1 MMATASSSAL
11 SPVSPT
17 ERVAVLDV
25 LRGFAL
31 LGILLMN
38 IEAFVGP
45 LNVSL
50 TGLDPDLVGIDRW
63 ADAAIYLLVQGKF
76 YTLFS
81 LLFGVGFA
89 VIMSR
94 AEAAGRPFAGIYV
107 RRLGALAVIGLAHM
121 VLLWSGDILFT
132 YALIGAV
139 LLLLFRNTAVARLP
153 RWGVAIY
160 LLPSLLMFGFA
171 ALIQLAS
178 LSPEGAAEVE
188 QELAKAGEQ
197 WQASIDAQR
206 LAYGPEGSYVEATA
220 QRLADFAQFLTQMP
234 FWGAMILGMFLIGTW
249 FWRSGMLANP
259 TAHGARWR
267 QLRLWGFL
275 AGLPLVGLGFWLV
288 PTMLPHRLD
297 LVSATAFFVTALG
310 NLALC
315 LAYASTLVL
324 AVESQRWRAAALLLA
339 PAGRMA
345 LTNYLLQSV
354 VCVGIFYGHGLGLYE
369 QLSRAWQVPF
379 VLLLFALQVA
389 ASHWWLARF
398 RYGPMEWLWRWASYG
413 RRPPLRV

>member
-1 MMATASSSAL
+1 MESGSDFTL
-11 SPVSPT
+11 SPVPQT
-17 ERVAVLDV
+17 ERAAVLDA

-45 LNVSL
+45 LNVAL
-50 TGLDPDLVGIDRW
+50 TGLDPELAGVDRW
-63 ADAAIYLLVQGKF
+63 VDAAIYLLVQGKF
-76 YTLFS
+76 YALFS

-89 VIMSR
+89 VMMSR
-94 AEAAGRPFAGIYV
+94 SEAAGRPFGSLYG
-107 RRLGALAVIGLAHM
+107 RRLAALAAIGLAHM

-132 YALIGAV
+132 YAAIGAV
-139 LLLLFRNTAVARLP
+139 LLLFFRKTAVQRLP
-153 RWGVAIY
+153 RWGVAFY

-171 ALIQLAS
+171 ALIQIAS
-178 LSPEGAAEVE
+178 LSPEGTAEVE

-206 LAYGPEGSYVEATA
+206 LAYGPEGSYLEATA

-275 AGLPLVGLGFWLV
+275 AGLPLVGLGLWLV

-324 AVESQRWRAAALLLA
+324 AMESPRWRAAALLLA

-354 VCVGIFYGHGLGLYE
+354 VCVGIFYGHGLGLYG

-379 VLLLFALQVA
+379 VLLLFALQVI
-389 ASHWWLARF
+389 ASDWWLARF
-398 RYGPMEWLWRWASYG
+398 RYGPMEWLWRWATYG
-413 RRPPLRV
+413 RRPAFRAG

>member
-11 SPVSPT
+11 FPVSPT

-45 LNVSL
+45 LNASL
-50 TGLDPDLVGIDRW
+50 TGLDANLVGIDRW
-63 ADAAIYLLVQGKF
+63 ADAAIYLMVQGKF

-89 VIMSR
+89 VMMSR
-94 AEAAGRPFAGIYV
+94 AEAVGRPFAGIYV
-107 RRLGALAVIGLAHM
+107 RRLGALAAIGLAHM

-171 ALIQLAS
+171 ALIQLAR

-188 QELAKAGEQ
+188 QELAKAADT

-206 LAYGPEGSYVEATA
+206 LAYGAGGSYAEATL
-220 QRLADFAQFLTQMP
+220 QRLADFGFLLTQIP
-234 FWGAMILGMFLIGTW
+234 FWGAMILGMFLIGAW
-249 FWRSGMLANP
+249 FWRSGMFADVGL
-259 TAHGARWR
+259 HRARWR
-267 QLRLWGFL
+267 WLRFWGFV
-275 AGLPLVGLGFWLV
+275 AGLPLVLAGFWLA
-288 PTMLPHRLD
+288 PTVLPHRLD
-297 LVSATAFFVTALG
+297 FVSATAAFVTALG

-315 LAYASTLVL
+315 LGYAATLVL
-324 AVESQRWRAAALLLA
+324 AFESPYWWRRLSLLA

-345 LTNYLLQSV
+345 LSNYLLQSL
-354 VCVGIFYGHGLGLYE
+354 VCVGIFYGHGLGFYE
-369 QLSRAWQVPF
+369 QLPRAWQVPF

-389 ASHWWLARF
+389 ASHWWLARY
-398 RYGPMEWLWRWASYG
+398 RYGPMEWLWRWLTYG
-413 RRPPLRV
+413 RRPAFRI

>member
-1 MMATASSSAL
+1 MESGSDFTL
-11 SPVSPT
+11 SPVPQT
-17 ERVAVLDV
+17 ERAAVLDA

-45 LNVSL
+45 LNVAL
-50 TGLDPDLVGIDRW
+50 TGLDPELAGVDRW
-63 ADAAIYLLVQGKF
+63 VDAAIYLLVQGKF
-76 YTLFS
+76 YALFS

-89 VIMSR
+89 VMMSR
-94 AEAAGRPFAGIYV
+94 SEAAGRPFGGLYG
-107 RRLGALAVIGLAHM
+107 RRLAALAAIGLAHM

-132 YALIGAV
+132 YAVIGAV
-139 LLLLFRNTAVARLP
+139 LLLFFGKTAVQRLP
-153 RWGVAIY
+153 RWGVALY

-188 QELAKAGEQ
+188 QELVKAGEQ

-220 QRLADFAQFLTQMP
+220 QRLADFAQFLNQMP

-324 AVESQRWRAAALLLA
+324 AMASPRWRAAALLLA

-379 VLLLFALQVA
+379 VLLLFALQVI
-389 ASHWWLARF
+389 ASDWWLARF
-398 RYGPMEWLWRWASYG
+398 RYGPMEWLWRWATYG
-413 RRPPLRV
+413 RRPAFRM